1 MQEGGYYMRWTTL
14 VTSLFFTFLV
24 APALASHD
32 LYTGHSLTGGS
43 TEETICIITNVDSK
57 PIEATAV
64 LLDSFNSSA
73 VPGQQ
78 SVCPTPPATLDP
90 GRSCSANLSNFNTDE
105 IVYCHFTTSSSKVR
119 ASWLQVTSSFE
130 TRVSLPA
137 TK

>member
-1 MQEGGYYMRWTTL
+1 MRWTSL
-14 VTSLFFTFLV
+14 VILTFLA

-43 TEETICIITNVDSK
+43 TEETICIITNVNTK
-57 PIEATAV
+57 PIEVTAEI
-64 LLDSFNSSA
+64 LDSFDSSL
-73 VPGQQ
+73 VSGQLDL
-78 SVCPTPPATLDP
+78 CPAPPATLAA
-90 GRSCSANLSNFNTDE
+90 GHSCSTSLDKFTQDE

-119 ASWLQVTSSFE
+119 ASLLQVTSAFE

>member
-1 MQEGGYYMRWTTL
+1 MRWIRL

-24 APALASHD
+24 TPALASQD

-43 TEETICIITNVDSK
+43 TEETICIITNVNSK
-57 PIEATAV
+57 PIEVTAEI
-64 LLDSFNSSA
+64 LDSFNSSL
-73 VPGQQ
+73 VSGQVN
-78 SVCPTPPATLDP
+78 VCPVPPATLAP
-90 GRSCSANLSNFNTDE
+90 GHSCSTNLSNFNTDE

-119 ASWLQVTSSFE
+119 ASLLQVTSNFE

>member
-1 MQEGGYYMRWTTL
+1 MRWMKP

-24 APALASHD
+24 APALASQD

-43 TEETICIITNVDSK
+43 TEETICIITNVNSK
-57 PIEATAV
+57 PIEVTAEI
-64 LLDSFNSSA
+64 LDSFSSSL
-73 VPGQQ
+73 VSGQLDA
-78 SVCPTPPATLDP
+78 CPVPPATLAP
-90 GRSCSANLSNFNTDE
+90 GHSCSSDLSNFNTDG

-119 ASWLQVTSSFE
+119 ASLLQVTSNFQ